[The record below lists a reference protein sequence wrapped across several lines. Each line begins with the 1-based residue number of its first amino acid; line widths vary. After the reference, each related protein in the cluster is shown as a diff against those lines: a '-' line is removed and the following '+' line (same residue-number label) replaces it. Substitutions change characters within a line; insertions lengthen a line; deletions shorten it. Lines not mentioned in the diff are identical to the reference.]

1 MVPSM
6 GESNYHNTMKSILLL
21 RLSLVSVLLLL
32 GAGCAAAAPVTPS
45 EQTNSA
51 PVVQVPAV
59 TPVDPYEGWGT
70 IMPGGVVSLRI
81 PPGCYGDPGAGNI
94 YVVCPTP
101 GNDTP
106 TPDMHLSSDG
116 IQVNISRW
124 ENQDWDQ
131 WDKVVASL
139 RVLVPL
145 DRKIQINIEK

>member
-1 MVPSM
+1 
-6 GESNYHNTMKSILLL
+6 MKSALLV
-21 RLSLVSVLLLL
+21 RLSFVSALLLL
-32 GAGCAAAAPVTPS
+32 GAGCAASAPVVPS
-45 EQTNSA
+45 AQTNPA

-59 TPVDPYEGWGT
+59 TTADPYEGWGT
-70 IMPGGVVSLRI
+70 LMPGGVVSLRI
-81 PPGCYGDPGAGNI
+81 PPGCHGDPGAGNI

-124 ENQDWDQ
+124 EGQDWDQ

-139 RVLVPL
+139 KVLVPL
-145 DRKIQINIEK
+145 THKIQINIEE